1 MRIYKYTLVN
11 RQGRQIGEIENYDT
25 LHGVSTLMWA
35 EDIPHATKLSSD
47 CNKTTWEELEIEVR
61 KDTLDK
67 LLKNFI
73 ITVDEYQE
81 IYHNEVDFITL
92 I

>member
-1 MRIYKYTLVN
+1 MR
-11 RQGRQIGEIENYDT
+11 
-25 LHGVSTLMWA
+25 A

-47 CNKTTWEELEIEVR
+47 CKKSTWEELEIVVK

-81 IYHNEVDFITL
+81 LYHNKVDFITL